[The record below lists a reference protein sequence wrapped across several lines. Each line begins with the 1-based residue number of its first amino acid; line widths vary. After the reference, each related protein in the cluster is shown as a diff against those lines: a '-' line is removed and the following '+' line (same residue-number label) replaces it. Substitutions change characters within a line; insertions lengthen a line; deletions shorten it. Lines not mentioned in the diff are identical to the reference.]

1 MDMEVLKKDAL
12 QCSQNILKIFQTYV
26 PCLPDSFK
34 MTGEL
39 YWLIDQQKTAL
50 KWWTKSIRIGKKLGA
65 KPDLSRTYF
74 EVGKSLLSPE
84 SKYKQLNGI
93 TAEQY
98 LDKAKIMFE
107 EMDLEWDLNEL
118 KKISMIN

>member
-1 MDMEVLKKDAL
+1 MEVLKRDAL
-12 QCSQNILKIFQTYV
+12 QCSKDILKIFKNYV
-26 PCLPDSFK
+26 PCLPDYFK

-50 KWWTKSIRIGKKLGA
+50 KWWTKSIKIGERLGA

-84 SKYKQLNGI
+84 IKYKQLNGI
-93 TAEQY
+93 TAREY
-98 LDKAKIMFE
+98 LDKAKTMFE